1 MRKLSGGELA
11 CFYWCCGGQ
20 LRVGVAS
27 RVSKQVVKK
36 RVRRKRG
43 RKVSYGVLR
52 WG

>member
-1 MRKLSGGELA
+1 MVSVCELA
-11 CFYWCCGGQ
+11 WFYWFSGGQ

-27 RVSKQVVKK
+27 RVRKQAVKK

-43 RKVSYGVLR
+43 RKASYSVLR